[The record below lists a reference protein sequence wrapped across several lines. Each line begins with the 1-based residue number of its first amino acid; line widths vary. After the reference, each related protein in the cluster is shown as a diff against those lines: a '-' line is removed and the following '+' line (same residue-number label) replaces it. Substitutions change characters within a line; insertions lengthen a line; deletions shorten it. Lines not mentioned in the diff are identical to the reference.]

1 MGESK
6 HELMVAT
13 DVALAEIENAID
25 IAVVNE
31 ELAIQDD
38 FEADLDLGDFCMAFF
53 SGLANVAITTN
64 EGVEKW
70 LAAVHDAA
78 SGKTGKYDFVQKLLG
93 KAFYHKGDALDV
105 FAPGEGFVGR
115 NGEAAFIAFHR
126 LLFGHDPLAIAI
138 GKDKPFM
145 PVNPFEIMFNQ
156 QKGMKGIL
164 QAVRHLV
171 ADTMSKQGL
180 PLPGSSFLDTEILDD
195 GRTKPWNEIINWVQE
210 LSIEAFGNKSEAQA
224 IYSHLFTVRMQD
236 IAGAGLTAALLK
248 AYEKGRGIT
257 DPVRIAQLELLGIA
271 IAFFGQAAVGAV
283 KQKGVPYI
291 NNVMIPQLAAA
302 YIALL
307 RSSGKRTAMLRAV
320 TYELEG
326 DAEKQIGNH
335 DNLKDTMRI
344 AIPHDEDPRL
354 ITSSAEDLI
363 DFLDERVLDD
373 AE

>member
-6 HELMVAT
+6 HELMVAM
-13 DVALAEIENAID
+13 DVALAEIENAIE
-25 IAVVNE
+25 VVATSE

-38 FEADLDLGDFCMAFF
+38 FEADLDLGDFCMAFA
-53 SGLANVAITTN
+53 SGLANVAITTT
-64 EGVEKW
+64 EGAEKW
-70 LAAVHDAA
+70 LSSIHDAA
-78 SGKTGKYDFVQKLLG
+78 SGKTGEYDLVQKLLG

-105 FAPGEGFVGR
+105 FAPGEGFIGR
-115 NGEAAFIAFHR
+115 NGEAAYVAFHR
-126 LLFGHDPLAIAI
+126 LLFGHDPLAI
-138 GKDKPFM
+138 GKGIM
-145 PVNPFEIMFNQ
+145 PYNPFEIMFEQ
-156 QKGMKGIL
+156 DGVKGIPK
-164 QAVRHLV
+164 AVRHLV

-180 PLPGSSFLDTEILDD
+180 PLPGSSYLDTDLD
-195 GRTKPWNEIINWVQE
+195 GRPWNQIIDWVQE

-335 DNLKDTMRI
+335 DSLKDTMRI